1 MEPKILVIYKSTT
14 GFTKRYAQ
22 MLSKEVACT
31 LAPYK
36 SATPELMSAY
46 ETVVFGSRAHAGR
59 IDGYPRIKEMYKKS
73 SARKF
78 ALFVTGAMPAAA
90 EDTISAF
97 WAQNLPGNELQKV
110 PHFYMPGGL

>member
-59 IDGYPRIKEMYKKS
+59 IDGYPRIKEMYNAS
-73 SARKF
+73 F
-78 ALFVTGAMPAAA
+78 P
-90 EDTISAF
+90 
-97 WAQNLPGNELQKV
+97 
-110 PHFYMPGGL
+110 